1 MKEYPY
7 TASLI
12 NDGFGVAFNDTGI
25 GKSLVIVYDEGG
37 GQLIMFSRGEMTYET
52 MMAKLEAYAED
63 LIENGMS
70 NDEVTGVHKK
80 IW

>member
-1 MKEYPY
+1 
-7 TASLI
+7 
-12 NDGFGVAFNDTGI
+12 
-25 GKSLVIVYDEGG
+25 
-37 GQLIMFSRGEMTYET
+37 MFSRGGMTYEK

-70 NDEVTGVHKK
+70 NDEVNGVHEK

>member
-7 TASLI
+7 IASLI

-25 GKSLVIVYDEGG
+25 GKSIVIVYDEG
-37 GQLIMFSRGEMTYET
+37 GQLIMFSRGRLTYEK
-52 MMAKLEAYAED
+52 MMAKLEAYAKD
-63 LIENGMS
+63 LVENGMS
-70 NDEVTGVHKK
+70 NDEITGVRVK

>member
-25 GKSLVIVYDEGG
+25 GKSLVIVYDEGVSS
-37 GQLIMFSRGEMTYET
+37 LCSV
-52 MMAKLEAYAED
+52 EAE
-63 LIENGMS
+63 
-70 NDEVTGVHKK
+70 
-80 IW
+80 

>member
-7 TASLI
+7 TASLL

-37 GQLIMFSRGEMTYET
+37 QLIMFSRGAMTYET

>member
-12 NDGFGVAFNDTGI
+12 NDGFGVVFNDTGI

-37 GQLIMFSRGEMTYET
+37 QLIMFSRGRMTYEK
-52 MMAKLEAYAED
+52 MMAKLEAYAKD
-63 LIENGMS
+63 LVENGMS
-70 NDEVTGVHKK
+70 NDEVNGVHEK

>member
-12 NDGFGVAFNDTGI
+12 NDGFGVAFNDIGI
-25 GKSLVIVYDEGG
+25 GKSLVIVYDEGD
-37 GQLIMFSRGEMTYET
+37 QLIMFSRGGMTYEK
-52 MMAKLEAYAED
+52 MMIKLEAYAED